1 MVKDLKQELVN
12 TKNDISN
19 LTQEIAEIN
28 KIVTNQ
34 NKDMLDFTEK
44 IDSNNKNFI
53 KEVLTK
59 QQECIEISNKVI
71 TGNVNLVNTTV
82 NLTTQTKDINVVINK
97 IENKLTETSNIV
109 SNVHRQINGGK
120 EIYTI
125 EGVVEMEVPSLI
137 TTVGKLTES
146 VKGNIESIRAIL
158 TFLGVELG
166 EIGSSMIERIREST
180 GREDVYQ
187 VVLERENLDNVE
199 PVDNNE
205 VDNIYQNE
213 RDER

>member
-137 TTVGKLTES
+137 TTVGKLSES
-146 VKGNIESIRAIL
+146 VNGNIESIRAIL

-213 RDER
+213 IDER